1 MHDNKPIKAFVLIII
16 LMMTAS
22 RACAFDETKYPNLK
36 GQWVRIGSPRWVQDD
51 PWNLNAPVTPEY
63 KAIHAANLADMQ
75 AGGQGTDPTYMC
87 LAPGMPRSMNAYA
100 EMEVVVTADT
110 TYILIDYIHDNRR
123 IYTDGRDWPNDME
136 ATFGGYSIGH
146 WIDTKNDGHFDVLE
160 VETRGFKGPRTFD
173 ESGLP
178 LHEDNQTIVKERIYL
193 DKGDPD
199 LLHDQ
204 ITTIDNALL
213 HPWIIVKDYRRDPA
227 KYPIWREFVCMESN
241 QHVRVGK
248 DDFFLSSDGYL
259 MPTRKGQ
266 APPNLKYFNQPQKQQ
281 R

>member
-1 MHDNKPIKAFVLIII
+1 MHDTKPIKTFLLIIM

-22 RACAFDETKYPNLK
+22 GAWAFDETKYPNLK

-51 PWNLNAPVTPEY
+51 PWNLKAPVTPEY

-100 EMEVVVTADT
+100 EMEVVVTAET

-123 IYTDGRDWPNDME
+123 IYTDGRGWPTDME

-178 LHEDNQTIVKERIYL
+178 LHEDNQTVVKERIYL
-193 DKGDPD
+193 DKADPD

-213 HPWIIVKDYRRDPA
+213 RPWTIVKDYRRDPS

-266 APPNLKYFNQPQKQQ
+266 APPNLKYFDQPQNQQ